1 MAEQKSTDLTE
12 LSAEDLAKKK
22 TSLKSLLGVIW
33 GLCGIYIIYLVYRIV
48 TMESGE
54 SVGDLAPLGAG
65 LAVLAS
71 VSAIIGGQF
80 GKLKAEEKRRAEQ
93 A

>member
-1 MAEQKSTDLTE
+1 
-12 LSAEDLAKKK
+12 
-22 TSLKSLLGVIW
+22 
-33 GLCGIYIIYLVYRIV
+33 
-48 TMESGE
+48 MESGE

-80 GKLKAEEKRRAEQ
+80 GKLRAEEKRRAEQ